1 MKILGLT
8 LTKDKTHET
17 LVDFA
22 LSLFDQVEI
31 KNVNLYGLQSLVCE
45 KLIKNIPEFS
55 LIIMKTDANYN
66 YSAELLKVISDS
78 KIPVLLFI
86 NNDSILSNN
95 LNVCGT
101 IKISI
106 NSVKFNERGELKN
119 TTKRLELI
127 RLVNK
132 LSFDTLNIRSNN
144 KFSCGITRPTY
155 YVGDSI
161 GY

>member
-86 NNDSILSNN
+86 NYDSIL
-95 LNVCGT
+95 
-101 IKISI
+101 
-106 NSVKFNERGELKN
+106 
-119 TTKRLELI
+119 
-127 RLVNK
+127 
-132 LSFDTLNIRSNN
+132 
-144 KFSCGITRPTY
+144 
-155 YVGDSI
+155 
-161 GY
+161 